1 MKLIQRFDDGSVEL
15 YDLDADIGEQQ
26 DLAAER
32 SEEARRLQARLRAW
46 LKDVGAQMPQ
56 KLDK

>member
-15 YDLDADIGEQQ
+15 YNLDADIGERQ

-32 SEEARRLQARLRAW
+32 PEDARRLQARLRAW
-46 LKDVGAQMPQ
+46 LEDVGARMPQ